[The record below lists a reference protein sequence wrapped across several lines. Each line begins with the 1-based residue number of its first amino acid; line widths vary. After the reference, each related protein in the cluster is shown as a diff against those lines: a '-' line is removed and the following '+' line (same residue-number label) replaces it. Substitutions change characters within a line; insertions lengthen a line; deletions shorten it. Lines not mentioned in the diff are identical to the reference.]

1 MQVTFRGTGLD
12 GTELDDDTLFIFTLV
27 EEEGELKI
35 VGQKDFTDTEKRGKL
50 YSWAAKAMAK
60 QTA

>member
-35 VGQKDFTDTEKRGKL
+35 VGQKDFTDAEKREKL